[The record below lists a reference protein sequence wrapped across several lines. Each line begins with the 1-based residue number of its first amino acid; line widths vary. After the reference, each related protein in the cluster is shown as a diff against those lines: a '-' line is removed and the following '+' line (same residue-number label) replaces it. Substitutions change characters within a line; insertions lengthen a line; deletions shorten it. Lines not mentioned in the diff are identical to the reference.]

1 MKQPLAYI
9 HPEAKIADNV
19 VIEPFV
25 TIDKNVEIGAGS
37 RIRSNAVIL
46 AGTRIGENCTVFP
59 GAVIGAEPQD
69 LKFKGEDTLVIIG
82 NNTTIRE
89 CATVHRGTASRGKT
103 VIGDNCLIMAYC
115 HVAHDCILGN
125 NIIMSNATQL
135 AGEVEVADFAV
146 IGGGTLVHQFTHIG
160 KHTMIQGGSKVN
172 KDVPPYIIAAREP
185 ISYCGINSVGLNRRA
200 FTQEQITAIQNTYR
214 LVYLSGLNVSQAVE
228 QVENTLPQSAERD
241 LILEFIKGSPRGIVR
256 GYN

>member
-25 TIDKNVEIGAGS
+25 TIDKNVVIGAGS

-46 AGTRIGENCTVFP
+46 SGTRIGENCTVFP

-69 LKFKGEDTLVIIG
+69 LKFKGEDSLVIIG
-82 NNTTIRE
+82 NNTIIRE

-125 NIIMSNATQL
+125 NIINRT
-135 AGEVEVADFAV
+135 
-146 IGGGTLVHQFTHIG
+146 
-160 KHTMIQGGSKVN
+160 KIQ
-172 KDVPPYIIAAREP
+172 
-185 ISYCGINSVGLNRRA
+185 
-200 FTQEQITAIQNTYR
+200 
-214 LVYLSGLNVSQAVE
+214 
-228 QVENTLPQSAERD
+228 
-241 LILEFIKGSPRGIVR
+241 
-256 GYN
+256 